1 MRLRIYRRDVRHQHD
16 RERHDLEKSE
26 GESIIHQGFQAKS
39 NQIERLKDFEAD
51 TIDFSQTLS
60 SSISTEEVQL
70 EAQTNSHRQNHTIE

>member
-1 MRLRIYRRDVRHQHD
+1 MRLRIYQRDVRHQHD

-26 GESIIHQGFQAKS
+26 GGIHQGFQAKS

-60 SSISTEEVQL
+60 SSISTEGVQL